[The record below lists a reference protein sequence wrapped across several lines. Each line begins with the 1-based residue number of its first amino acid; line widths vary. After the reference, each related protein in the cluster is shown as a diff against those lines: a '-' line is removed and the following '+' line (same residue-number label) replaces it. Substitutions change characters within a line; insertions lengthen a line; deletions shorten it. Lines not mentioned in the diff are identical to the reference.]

1 MSILIFFLEKNKTFK
16 QKKVY
21 QVNRHTMG
29 YLWTKYLKLRFLGL
43 VPLVTRSVEK
53 VALKY
58 EPIALE
64 QYQKYMSS
72 INKKVKLLKSG
83 LVTSM
88 DAPYLGASP
97 DAKVIDPGCSDPFGL
112 SEY

>member
-53 VALKY
+53 VAHNTFNY
-58 EPIALE
+58 
-64 QYQKYMSS
+64 
-72 INKKVKLLKSG
+72 VLLVDYRKIQRK
-83 LVTSM
+83 TIFNF
-88 DAPYLGASP
+88 
-97 DAKVIDPGCSDPFGL
+97 KFNFIKFGTPTVN
-112 SEY
+112 SA